1 MLVFFFKQKT
11 AYEMRISNWS
21 SDVCSSDLIDAE
33 GRFDLDD
40 TWRWGFEANRTTDDT
55 YLRAYDFDDSRTL
68 ESEAFLEGLK
78 GRNYAAVRGL
88 AYQGLRRDD
97 NNNEF
102 PIVAPLA
109 DYNFVS
115 EPGVLLP
122 GGQYNVDANLMA
134 LSRIEGS
141 DSRRI
146 SLISA
151 YHLPYAGPIGD
162 VYEFTAQLQADGYW
176 THGVVPGDRKSTR
189 LNSSH

>member
-1 MLVFFFKQKT
+1 
-11 AYEMRISNWS
+11 MRISDWS
-21 SDVCSSDLIDAE
+21 SDVCSSDL
-33 GRFDLDD
+33 
-40 TWRWGFEANRTTDDT
+40 T

-97 NNNEF
+97 HNNEF

-115 EPGVLLP
+115 ETGVLMP

-134 LSRIEGS
+134 LTRI
-141 DSRRI
+141 
-146 SLISA
+146 
-151 YHLPYAGPIGD
+151 AGHD
-162 VYEFTAQLQADGYW
+162 TRCHSVN
-176 THGVVPGDRKSTR
+176 THYPLAITVPHRP
-189 LNSSH
+189 

>member
-1 MLVFFFKQKT
+1 
-11 AYEMRISNWS
+11 MRISDWS
-21 SDVCSSDLIDAE
+21 SDVCSSDL
-33 GRFDLDD
+33 
-40 TWRWGFEANRTTDDT
+40 T

-97 NNNEF
+97 HNNEF

-134 LSRIEGS
+134 LSRIEGR
-141 DSRRI
+141 DSRRLR
-146 SLISA
+146 SEERSV
-151 YHLPYAGPIGD
+151 GKG
-162 VYEFTAQLQADGYW
+162 W
-176 THGVVPGDRKSTR
+176 CSRC
-189 LNSSH
+189 